1 MLVDVVPRNCVLYAD
16 AAVYSPLVVNFYVTT
31 SSTSSSNWKL
41 SSLIQTYVLGGMSIE
56 ESFINVDLANP
67 SAFLQGIFDVAF
79 FRLQNRENGSMSSRA
94 IPPSHALP
102 LHDK

>member
-1 MLVDVVPRNCVLYAD
+1 MR
-16 AAVYSPLVVNFYVTT
+16 
-31 SSTSSSNWKL
+31 
-41 SSLIQTYVLGGMSIE
+41 IE

-79 FRLQNRENGSMSSRA
+79 FRLQNRENESMSSRA